1 MKFAATILLTIIL
14 SFVFGMYFPW
24 WSIALVSFLVALFI
38 YQKPVLAWLAGFA
51 GIFLCW
57 ALLAWWIDAQN
68 DSILSKRI
76 AQLLNLGGGSSVLIL
91 LTALIGAIIGSL
103 AALSGSLL
111 RRYLEPRWPLEDRA

>member
-14 SFVFGMYFPW
+14 SFVFGLYFPW

-38 YQKPVLAWLAGFA
+38 YQKPVIAWLAGFA
-51 GIFLCW
+51 GVFLFW

-68 DSILSKRI
+68 DSILSRRI
-76 AQLLNLGGGSSVLIL
+76 ALLLNLGGGSSSLLIL
-91 LTALIGAIIGSL
+91 LTGLVGAIIGSL

-111 RRYLEPRWPLEDRA
+111 RRYLEPRWPLE

>member
-1 MKFAATILLTIIL
+1 MKLAATILLTIIL
-14 SFVFGMYFPW
+14 SFVFGLYFPW

-38 YQKPVLAWLAGFA
+38 YQKPVIAWLSGFA

-68 DSILSKRI
+68 DSILSKRM
-76 AQLLNLGGGSSVLIL
+76 AELFPLCGSSSLLIL
-91 LTALIGAIIGSL
+91 LTGLVGAIIGGL

-111 RRYLEPRWPLEDRA
+111 RKYLEPRWPL